1 MELPYIAEMQHKDKT
16 LMKQVMKDN
25 SKYEESRIE
34 KTDVFTY
41 QGKIY
46 VPPSLRPQVIAW
58 YHQYLCHPGVNR
70 TELSIR
76 QTMYWPGLT
85 EDVKKHVKTCLPC
98 QKCKKTR
105 KPYAHLPV
113 KRAKIEP
120 WKLVQVDLVG
130 PWTVS
135 TPSGKKQLLAFTAI
149 DPATVW
155 FEVVDIPD
163 K

>member
-16 LMKQVMKDN
+16 LMKQVMKDK

-46 VPPSLRPQVIAW
+46 VPPSLFPQVIAW
-58 YHQYLCHPGVNR
+58 YHQYLCHPVVNR

-98 QKCKKTR
+98 QKCKNTR
-105 KPYAHLPV
+105 KPYAHLP
-113 KRAKIEP
+113 AKASEIA
-120 WKLVQVDLVG
+120 LANSSSG
-130 PWTVS
+130 PSRTLDSEHTQWQ
-135 TPSGKKQLLAFTAI
+135 K
-149 DPATVW
+149 ATLSLYSYRSSYWMV
-155 FEVVDIPD
+155 
-163 K
+163 